1 MRRLTLG
8 LMVVLTAVCVW
19 ARTHQ
24 IKTNTA
30 TKIVVGPFYDGTDH
44 ETPETGLTVGDIDCE
59 LAWDNGGTP
68 VLIELTLTA
77 SDGDNDCAPL
87 AGSENGLYTLELT
100 AANVNYL
107 GTGTITFRDPN
118 NTFDSFV
125 ENLLAVP
132 ANHYDSL
139 IAGTDRLNTN
149 IVGLD
154 EDGTAT
160 EQTLLD
166 LIDFADYGYDPA
178 NNGVN
183 VWTIRGDAPLSG
195 SDVKTQTAT
204 ALSDIYLDHLMAS
217 ALTDPNNVANNSIL
231 AKLVS
236 ATAAWA
242 TFASATDSFE
252 AIADSIIPPPS
263 GGEQEFSV
271 ASGSTLSAVVIN
283 VTGSVAAGAWRGCL
297 VRVYDSGE
305 GYGAYSRVAYNTA
318 ADGGTVTLYL
328 DVALPFADAPESGA
342 ATVYLLGW
350 GVRQQDIPRGRL

>member
-1 MRRLTLG
+1 MRRWMTG
-8 LMVVLTAVCVW
+8 LVVLLLVATCGL
-19 ARTHQ
+19 ARTHY

-44 ETPETGLTVGDIDCE
+44 ETPELGLTVGDIDCE
-59 LAWDNGGTP
+59 LAWDNAGSP

-77 SDGDNDCAPL
+77 SGGDNDCAL
-87 AGSENGLYTLELT
+87 LTGSENGLYTLELT

-118 NTFDSFV
+118 NTFDSFS
-125 ENLLAVP
+125 ENLLARP
-132 ANHYDSL
+132 ANVHDSL
-139 IAGTDRLNTN
+139 IAGTDYLDGNAVQV
-149 IVGLD
+149 VGTTPL
-154 EDGTAT
+154 AA
-160 EQTLLD
+160 
-166 LIDFADYGYDPA
+166 ADIKAECD
-178 NNGVN
+178 
-183 VWTIRGDAPLSG
+183 
-195 SDVKTQTAT
+195 T
-204 ALSDIYLDHLMAS
+204 ALSDIGLDHLIAN
-217 ALTDPNNVANNSIL
+217 ALTDANNVANNSIL

-236 ATAAWA
+236 ATATWA